1 MNNLKILRKNAKKT
15 QAQMGAFLGIT
26 QQAYAAYENDTA
38 KPPYDILNKLAT
50 YFDVSVD
57 YLLGRTLTANL
68 PSNVR
73 NVYPLESPIRLP
85 VYGAIAAGSPINTS
99 QSPTDEWIYED
110 PKYGDGNHF
119 VLRVEGDSMAPEITT
134 GSYAIIRHQNYA
146 TPGQIV
152 AVCLNGEY
160 ATLKRYEPQ
169 ANGSILFKA
178 DNPAAQS
185 YVISQQEF
193 QNGDAYILGVLRE
206 IKRKYY

>member
-1 MNNLKILRKNAKKT
+1 MERLKQLRKSKGLTQSEVAK
-15 QAQMGAFLGIT
+15 MVGIS
-26 QQAYAAYENDTA
+26 QNNYSYWENGKVKIDSA
-38 KPPYDILNKLAT
+38 SIAKLAEI
-50 YFDVSVD
+50 FGVSVD
-57 YLLGRTLTANL
+57 YLLGRTITANL
-68 PSNVR
+68 PPNVQ

-85 VYGAIAAGSPINTS
+85 VYGAIAAGSPINTA

-146 TPGQIV
+146 SPGQIV

-169 ANGSILFKA
+169 ANGTILFRA